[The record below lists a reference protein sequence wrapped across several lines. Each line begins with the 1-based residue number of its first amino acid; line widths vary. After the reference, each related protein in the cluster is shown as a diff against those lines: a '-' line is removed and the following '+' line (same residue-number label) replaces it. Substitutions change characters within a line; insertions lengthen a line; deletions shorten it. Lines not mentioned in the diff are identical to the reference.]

1 MDRASASGAEGRKFD
16 SCRGHLIKH
25 EMLGLNMN
33 SQSSADYAQLL
44 TDFLKAYESKDIA
57 AISEMFSSDV
67 LLRDWNLE
75 VTGKVEALREFEKN
89 FAAAQSLKIAIKN
102 VYVSE
107 SGAAAELE
115 ILVNQTESL
124 RVVDV
129 VTFDTSNIITSVVSY
144 KGL

>member
-1 MDRASASGAEGRKFD
+1 
-16 SCRGHLIKH
+16 
-25 EMLGLNMN
+25 MLGLNMN

-75 VTGKVEALREFEKN
+75 VTGKAEALREFEKN
-89 FAAAQSLKIAIKN
+89 FAAAQSLKIAIN
-102 VYVSE
+102 AIYVSE

-115 ILVNQTESL
+115 ILVNQTEL
-124 RVVDV
+124 LKVVDV